1 MNAEKFI
8 GAMIVAGLAILC
20 CAGPALLVT
29 VGSIA
34 LSVSVLT
41 GSVAIVAVVALIGLA
56 GVLIHHRNRPA
67 NTNAVDCCALESAK
81 RKSNT

>member
-1 MNAEKFI
+1 MSAEKSI
-8 GAMIVAGLAILC
+8 GTIVVAGLAILC
-20 CAGPALLVT
+20 CAGPLLLAA

-41 GSVAIVAVVALIGLA
+41 GFAAVVTVVALIGLA
-56 GVLIHHRNRPA
+56 GVWVYRHSRSA
-67 NTNAVDCCALESAK
+67 NPNTIDCCAPESAK